1 MRFGGLSLG
10 FARFGWLPS
19 SHLAICSQPEWTGAP
34 PGCLMRTPLR
44 VLLIEDSEDD
54 ALLLVRELRRGGYDV
69 THQRVDSSEAMHAA
83 LDSAAWDLV
92 MSDHSMPGFS
102 GTEAL
107 RLLRDRNV
115 EIPFIFV
122 SGTIGEEMA
131 VSALKSGAQDYLL
144 KGNLRRLLSAVDRT
158 LQEAEGRR
166 ERRRLE
172 TQVNQLQRFEAIGR
186 LAGGIAHDFNN
197 VLGSILG
204 WAELGLADL
213 PEEHRARQ
221 RFAKISAQAERAAVL
236 TRQLLAFARRQVLE
250 PQNLDINSL
259 VSESV
264 SLMGKVIGEHVEIE
278 LHLAERLEPAW
289 ADASQVEQIV
299 MNLCINAR
307 DAMPG
312 GGKLSI
318 STRITEVRPD
328 VEEFR
333 SYFRPGRYIQLT
345 VADTG
350 TGMDAQTLEHIFEP
364 FFTTKEV
371 GKGTGLGLATVYGIV
386 KQHNGIIDV
395 ESQLGR
401 GTRFHVYLPV
411 GSGVMETREK
421 KPILRPSCGTE
432 TILIAED
439 NDDLREAA
447 REMIEALGYRVL
459 LAHDGEEAVQLFAE
473 NSSNVDLVLLDVVMP
488 GLHGPAAFER
498 MLALKPGLLAI
509 FTTGYSGESDSLP
522 ASALSHA
529 SVLQKPFNT
538 TTLGQRI
545 REVLDASAS

>member
-1 MRFGGLSLG
+1 
-10 FARFGWLPS
+10 
-19 SHLAICSQPEWTGAP
+19 
-34 PGCLMRTPLR
+34 MRTPLR

-54 ALLLVRELRRGGYDV
+54 ALLLVRALRRGGYDV

>member
-1 MRFGGLSLG
+1 M
-10 FARFGWLPS
+10 A
-19 SHLAICSQPEWTGAP
+19 
-34 PGCLMRTPLR
+34 TPLR

-69 THQRVDSSEAMHAA
+69 THQRVDSAAA
-83 LDSAAWDLV
+83 LHSALDAGTWDLV

-102 GTEAL
+102 GTQAL
-107 RLLRDRNV
+107 QLLRSRNV
-115 EIPFIFV
+115 ELPFIFV

-158 LQEAEGRR
+158 LQEADGRR

-172 TQVNQLQRFEAIGR
+172 TQVNQLRRFEAIGR

-204 WAELGLADL
+204 WAELGQADL
-213 PEEHRARQ
+213 PDGHRARQ
-221 RFAKISAQAERAAVL
+221 RFDKIRAQADRAAAL

-264 SLMGKVIGEHVEIE
+264 SLMGKVLGEHVEIE
-278 LHLAERLEPAW
+278 LRLTEGLEPAW

-307 DAMPG
+307 DAMPQG
-312 GGKLSI
+312 GTLSI
-318 STRITEVRPD
+318 STQMAEVKPGA
-328 VEEFR
+328 EEFR
-333 SYFRPGRYIQLT
+333 SYFRPGRYIKLT
-345 VADTG
+345 IADTG

-395 ESQLGR
+395 ESELGS
-401 GTRFHVYLPV
+401 GSRFHVYLPV
-411 GSGVMETREK
+411 GTGVMEAREK
-421 KPILRPSCGTE
+421 KSSAPACRGSE
-432 TILIAED
+432 TVLVAED

-459 LAHDGEEAVQLFAE
+459 LAHDGEEAVQLFAD
-473 NSSNVDLVLLDVVMP
+473 NSSNVDIVLLDIVMP
-488 GLHGPAAFER
+488 RLHGPDAYQR
-498 MLALKPGLLAI
+498 ILAIKPGVPAI
-509 FTTGYSGESDSLP
+509 FSTGYAGEADSIA
-522 ASALSHA
+522 ASSQGGA
-529 SVLQKPFNT
+529 SVLQKPFST
-538 TTLGQRI
+538 IALGQKI
-545 REVLDASAS
+545 REVLDSRRPPPTD

>member
-1 MRFGGLSLG
+1 M
-10 FARFGWLPS
+10 A
-19 SHLAICSQPEWTGAP
+19 
-34 PGCLMRTPLR
+34 TPLR

-69 THQRVDSSEAMHAA
+69 THHRVDSAAAMHAA

-102 GTEAL
+102 GTQAL
-107 RLLRDRNV
+107 ELLRSRNV
-115 EIPFIFV
+115 ELPFIFV

-144 KGNLRRLLSAVDRT
+144 KGNLRRLLSAVDRS

-213 PEEHRARQ
+213 PADHRARQ
-221 RFAKISAQAERAAVL
+221 RFDKIRAQAERAAVL

-264 SLMGKVIGEHVEIE
+264 SLMGKVLGEHVQIV
-278 LHLAERLEPAW
+278 LHLPEGLQPAW
-289 ADASQVEQIV
+289 ADASQIEQIV

-307 DAMPG
+307 DAMPQG
-312 GGKLSI
+312 GTLSI
-318 STRITEVRPD
+318 STQMAEVKPG

-333 SYFRPGRYIQLT
+333 SYFRPGRYVLLT
-345 VADTG
+345 IADTG
-350 TGMDAQTLEHIFEP
+350 IGMDAPTLEHIFEP

-395 ESQLGR
+395 ESQLGC
-401 GTRFHVYLPV
+401 GSRFHVYLPV
-411 GSGVMETREK
+411 GAGLMGAREK
-421 KPILRPSCGTE
+421 KHAHHAIRGSE

-447 REMIEALGYRVL
+447 REMTEALGYRVL
-459 LAHDGEEAVQLFAE
+459 LAHDGEEAVQLF
-473 NSSNVDLVLLDVVMP
+473 NDNFSTVDLVLLDVVMP
-488 GLHGPAAFER
+488 RLHGPAAYQR
-498 MLALKPGLLAI
+498 MLALKPNLVAI
-509 FTTGYSGESDSLP
+509 FSTGYSSEADSLT
-522 ASALSHA
+522 ASSQGRA
-529 SVLQKPFNT
+529 SVLQKPFT
-538 TTLGQRI
+538 SSVLSQKL
-545 REVLDASAS
+545 REMLDASS